1 MYTLP
6 ARSTATSLGL
16 FNDAEVA
23 GPPSPLNPCVS
34 LPAIVLM
41 IPAVLTLRIRLFPRS
56 VMYTLPV
63 GSTATSLGLFND
75 AEVAGPPSPLNPC
88 VSLPAIVLMIPAVLT
103 LRIRLLP
110 SSAMYTFPAGSTAT
124 PTGKLNSAEVA
135 GPPSPLNPSLPL
147 PAIVVMIPAVSTLR
161 IRRFPASAMYTLP
174 AGSTATPLGSYN
186 EAEVAGPPSP
196 LNPCLPLPAMVLM
209 IPAVLTLRIRLL
221 PSSAMYT
228 FPAGSTATPRG

>member
-6 ARSTATSLGL
+6 AASTATSLGAD
-16 FNDAEVA
+16 NDAEIA
-23 GPPSPLNPCVS
+23 RPPSPLNPSLS

-41 IPAVLTLRIRLFPRS
+41 IPAVSTLRIRLFPRS
-56 VMYTLPV
+56 EMYTLP
-63 GSTATSLGLFND
+63 A
-75 AEVAGPPSPLNPC
+75 A
-88 VSLPAIVLMIPAVLT
+88 
-103 LRIRLLP
+103 
-110 SSAMYTFPAGSTAT
+110 STAT
-124 PTGKLNSAEVA
+124 PLGSFNDAEVA

-147 PAIVVMIPAVSTLR
+147 PAIVVIVPAVSTLR

-196 LNPCLPLPAMVLM
+196 SNPCLPLPAMVLM

-228 FPAGSTATPRG
+228 LPAGSTATPRG